1 MSGVRGNYK
10 RLPASK
16 LKRHQWSLRSKSNTT
31 YTTLL
36 SCFLLH
42 HLNCIFCKRQGISF
56 KRSANGSKY
65 YTFIWF
71 TYLFISCVS
80 NLMQHFLSKGVF
92 ILDLCSRRF
101 LQSTYG
107 KQSGRNYYFTLNCN
121 CLFEIEIRHNKR
133 GVFITDLLL
142 CSVFQSFFYTSCI
155 LAYIN
160 TTSN

>member
-1 MSGVRGNYK
+1 MSDVRGNYK

-16 LKRHQWSLRSKSNTT
+16 LKRHQRSLWSNTT

-36 SCFLLH
+36 SCFLIH

-56 KRSANGSKY
+56 QRSANGSKY
-65 YTFIWF
+65 NTFIWF

-92 ILDLCSRRF
+92 ILDLCSRRL
-101 LQSTYG
+101 LQSRYG
-107 KQSGRNYYFTLNCN
+107 KQSGRNYYFTQNCN
-121 CLFEIEIRHNKR
+121 CLCEIEIRHNTR
-133 GVFITDLLL
+133 GFFITDLLL
-142 CSVFQSFFYTSCI
+142 CSVFQRFFITAVNI